1 MIDQEKAFEKL
12 SKLKVGALFME
23 MGTGKT
29 KVALD
34 LIASKKEKVDYILWI
49 CPFSIKSEI
58 LVEKNKWHP
67 ELEIEVVGCESIG
80 SSDRIYIELL
90 NKVENSTTFRTS
102 RIIQRQGFFKKLG
115 IKKVSSKCR
124 QTNFRIL

>member
-1 MIDQEKAFEKL
+1 MILIDQEKAFEKL

-34 LIASKKEKVDYILWI
+34 LIASKKEKIDYILWI

-90 NKVENSTTFRTS
+90 NKVENSKACTS
-102 RIIQRQGFFKKLG
+102 
-115 IKKVSSKCR
+115 
-124 QTNFRIL
+124 